1 MQSSSIARLFGA
13 FLAAGIGV
21 APAAAQE
28 GAAPPA
34 VAAPAVA
41 APAPALAP
49 DAVAL
54 KAALQAAM
62 AELPAYRRSA
72 IDGFFAARGY
82 APFWTE
88 PGSARPDELVAAL
101 EAADG
106 QGLPRSRYEPD
117 ALALIFDTPGD
128 EGAAAAREVAAMGA
142 YLRLATDLSVGIVD
156 PSGDQSGDQ
165 PRSDAAGVL
174 GRCWPRSP
182 MRRCRRRCRRSRRQ
196 APTMPGSSPRRRGS
210 RRCRRSEAWGP
221 AVSDGPTLHPGDSSP
236 RVAELRA
243 RLARLGYV
251 VPDGGDR
258 GRRASTTG
266 WRSRCRRSR
275 SDYGLVDDGVVGSRT
290 LAAVNAP
297 VETRLA
303 QVVVNLERM
312 RWMPRDL
319 GERYLFV
326 NIPDF
331 TREALRGRPGGL
343 AVAGGGRQDQGDR
356 DAGVLRTR

>member
-62 AELPAYRRSA
+62 AELPADRRSA
-72 IDGFFAARGY
+72 IDGFFAAR
-82 APFWTE
+82 E
-88 PGSARPDELVAAL
+88 LCARSGPSRAAH
-101 EAADG
+101 G
-106 QGLPRSRYEPD
+106 PTNWWRRSRRPTGR
-117 ALALIFDTPGD
+117 ACRAAATSPTRWRCIFDTPGD
-128 EGAAAAREVAAMGA
+128 EGAAAAREVAAMR
-142 YLRLATDLSVGIVD
+142 RLSAAWRPTSRSGSSILPGSVRRSASIRRRRR
-156 PSGDQSGDQ
+156 
-165 PRSDAAGVL
+165 PR
-174 GRCWPRSP
+174 RCWPRSP
-182 MRRCRRRCRRSRRQ
+182 TRRCRRRCRRSRRQ

-210 RRCRRSEAWGP
+210 RRWSQAEAWGP
-221 AVSDGPTLHPGDSSP
+221 AVSEGETLHPGDSGP

-251 VPDGGDR
+251 VPTAETAGERLRRRSGAVGADVPARLRPRRRRR
-258 GRRASTTG
+258 GRA
-266 WRSRCRRSR
+266 
-275 SDYGLVDDGVVGSRT
+275 RT

-297 VETRLA
+297 VETRL
-303 QVVVNLERM
+303 R
-312 RWMPRDL
+312 
-319 GERYLFV
+319 
-326 NIPDF
+326 
-331 TREALRGRPGGL
+331 
-343 AVAGGGRQDQGDR
+343 AGGGEPRAAC
-356 DAGVLRTR
+356 AGCRAISASAISSSTSPTSP